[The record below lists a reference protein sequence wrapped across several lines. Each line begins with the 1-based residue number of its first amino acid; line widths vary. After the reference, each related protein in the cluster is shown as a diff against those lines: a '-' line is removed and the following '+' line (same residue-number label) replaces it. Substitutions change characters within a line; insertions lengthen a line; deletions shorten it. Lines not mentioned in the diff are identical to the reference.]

1 MEERKI
7 GMRKILVAV
16 DGSELAWKAMNKALQ
31 LAKSEHSSVSII
43 HVTGEPVIRSP
54 LTAQTSS
61 LITGEGQTPITAIP
75 ESLQKDEIREG
86 LAVLERARI
95 IAEKEGIET
104 DFIVKSGD
112 PADQIIKEAEK
123 NYDLLVVGFRGAN
136 ARFPGMGSIAEKI
149 LERSP
154 CPVLVVK

>member
-1 MEERKI
+1 M
-7 GMRKILVAV
+7 
-16 DGSELAWKAMNKALQ
+16 
-31 LAKSEHSSVSII
+31 
-43 HVTGEPVIRSP
+43 
-54 LTAQTSS
+54 TAQASS
-61 LITGEGQTPITAIP
+61 LITGEAQTPITTIP

-104 DFIVKSGD
+104 DFIVKCGD
-112 PADQIIKEAEK
+112 PADQIIREAEK

-149 LERSP
+149 LHISP

>member
-1 MEERKI
+1 V
-7 GMRKILVAV
+7 RKILVAV
-16 DGSELAWKAMNKALQ
+16 DGSELAWKALNEALQ
-31 LAKSEHSSVSII
+31 LAKTEHSSVSII
-43 HVTGEPVIRSP
+43 HVTCEPVIRAP

-61 LITGEGQTPITAIP
+61 LITGEAQTPITTIP

-95 IAEKEGIET
+95 IAEKEEIKT
-104 DFIVKSGD
+104 DFIVKCGD

-123 NYDLLVVGFRGAN
+123 NYDLLVVGFRGAH
-136 ARFPGMGSIAEKI
+136 ARFPGIGSIAEKI
-149 LERSP
+149 LHKSP